1 MAKQDWRNSSLEAY
15 MDPRH
20 KQDSVGSDKSMA
32 SYLSLIVPDK
42 RIKPIKT
49 ALEAHDLLDR
59 NLKIS
64 PATLSTSIIHTAGP
78 HSVKTPTDSAA
89 RPPKE
94 DTCHTRS
101 GDDTAWF
108 SIPTSFEVPA
118 MNHRIK
124 HDEAVKARNTVLN
137 RIGIVDHSYIGAS
150 TYNRSRLGAT
160 GSNPLLRALREWLD
174 LLELKGVAASATPN
188 FVLNDCRWTYTLYS
202 PMLLLPSNFLSNDS
216 WRQLLAGPL
225 QPHLSELWCIICKNL
240 KVTHIAINKPIPA
253 KASTASEDDMSE
265 PNILRSPIDLTP
277 LHGDFGKANLPP
289 TEENIPCA
297 FWVGTVQNGITQIWA
312 PMYTMFSRGNIGE
325 KTRLLNIL
333 PPTSAYGVEPFS
345 RKSSGSSAVDLYA
358 GIGYFAFSYVKAGME
373 TVLCWELNGWSI
385 EGLKRGAKR
394 NGWTTKVVQGDW
406 HGDDMLSHKDHDDT
420 ESVSGHLLIFNE
432 SNRNAAKR
440 VETLRSQIAPVRHVN
455 CGYLPSSS
463 DSWDV
468 AVQVLDPL
476 AGGWIHA
483 HENIGIHDIAR
494 RKGQV
499 VQIFRDLVGQYQ
511 TASSRAYRFHV
522 ECQHI
527 ERVKAYAPSV
537 THVVFDIALLP
548 DKLERHGVTTNVTT
562 MLT

>member
-15 MDPRH
+15 TDPRH

-42 RIKPIKT
+42 GVKRIKT

-59 NLKIS
+59 SVKIS
-64 PATLSTSIIHTAGP
+64 PATLRPPSVHFPGP
-78 HSVKTPTDSAA
+78 LRVQTPTNEAA
-89 RPPKE
+89 RPPKQ
-94 DTCHTRS
+94 DTCHPRS
-101 GDDTAWF
+101 GDDTSWF
-108 SIPTSFEVPA
+108 SIPTTFKVPA
-118 MNHRIK
+118 INHRIE

-137 RIGIVDHSYIGAS
+137 WIGTADHSYIGVS
-150 TYNRSRLGAT
+150 TYNRSRLGTT
-160 GSNPLLRALREWLD
+160 GSNPLVRALREWLD
-174 LLELKGVAASATPN
+174 LLELKGVTASATPN
-188 FVLNDCRWTYTLYS
+188 FFLDDCRWTYTLYS
-202 PMLLLPSNFLSNDS
+202 PMLLLPSNLLSNES

-225 QPHLSELWCIICKNL
+225 QPHLPELWCIICKKL

-253 KASTASEDDMSE
+253 KASTASDGEMSE
-265 PNILRSPIDLTP
+265 PNILRSPTDLTP

-289 TEENIPCA
+289 TEENMPCA
-297 FWVGTVQNGITQIWA
+297 FWVSTVQNDITQVWA

-333 PPTSAYGVEPFS
+333 PPTSAYGVEAFS

-358 GIGYFAFSYVKAGME
+358 GIGYFAFSYVKAGLKP
-373 TVLCWELNGWSI
+373 VLCWELNGWSS
-385 EGLKRGAKR
+385 EGLKMGAKR
-394 NGWTTKVVQGDW
+394 NGWTTKVVQENW
-406 HGDDMLSHKDHDDT
+406 YRDDMLSHEDHDDT
-420 ESVSGHLLIFNE
+420 ESVSEHLLIFNE
-432 SNRNAAKR
+432 SNSNAAKR
-440 VETLRSQIAPVRHVN
+440 VEALRSQIAPVRHVN

-463 DSWDV
+463 GSWDV

-476 AGGWIHA
+476 TGGWIHA
-483 HENIGIHDIAR
+483 HENILIHDIDR
-494 RKGQV
+494 RKGEV

-548 DKLERHGVTTNVTT
+548 DKL
-562 MLT
+562 